1 MASAEQGNGAGY
13 AAGNAYLKIADTIA
27 KIEAST
33 ARSELGFLDITG
45 IVGAELQQLQRSY
58 ADLLGF
64 IAMIESKR
72 PLEIQRKPDEARAQV
87 MAQQSQPVGP
97 QMVAQATQAGQ
108 GPTIKLPEY
117 PGLEEA
123 MKKQPQPEEDEAK
136 PGKKQK
142 RGRERIDTSNLVL
155 PTLDPKDQITEL
167 ERIIEGLRQGIFDK
181 EHLGV
186 VITEIYGLKQVADD
200 QRRAKKGAQSTVQKS
215 AASVRDKLI
224 AEAIVLLHKQK

>member
-1 MASAEQGNGAGY
+1 MASAEQGTGAGY
-13 AAGNAYLKIADTIA
+13 AAGNAYLKITDMIA
-27 KIEAST
+27 KIEAS
-33 ARSELGFLDITG
+33 AAGNELGFLDITG
-45 IVGAELQQLQRSY
+45 IVGTELERPRRSY

-72 PLEIQRKPDEARAQV
+72 PLEMQRKPEEARV
-87 MAQQSQPVGP
+87 MAQQPQPTGP
-97 QMVAQATQAGQ
+97 QMVAQATQTGQ

-142 RGRERIDTSNLVL
+142 KGRERIDTSNLVL

-186 VITEIYGLKQVADD
+186 VVTEIYGLKQVADD
-200 QRRAKKGAQSTVQKS
+200 QRRAKKGAQSTVQRS